1 MEEDVDLISVY
12 KKTTKLN
19 VRMFNFSKGQGN
31 SRSGRYAPEAYQDL
45 RIGQQQFGDDG
56 SDGLH
61 SLQF

>member
-1 MEEDVDLISVY
+1 
-12 KKTTKLN
+12 
-19 VRMFNFSKGQGN
+19 MFNFSKGQGN

-45 RIGQQQFGDDG
+45 RIGQQQFGDEG